1 MIYIYEER
9 TNYKAKA
16 FKMMDYIDDNVS
28 AEYNMRIL
36 NADSFRGISILIPTD
51 IEINEFYNY
60 DDIESSIDVLFEYS
74 YKTDEYSVDV
84 RFTDIG
90 KSLTLAKGDLET
102 VTEVLDYF
110 LSNPIDA
117 LQEAGVISRV

>member
-28 AEYNMRIL
+28 TEYNMRIL
-36 NADSFRGISILIPTD
+36 NADSFRGISILIPTG

-90 KSLTLAKGDLET
+90 KSLTLAKGDLEI

>member
-60 DDIESSIDVLFEYS
+60 DDIESSIDVLFEYN

-90 KSLTLAKGDLET
+90 KSLTLTKGDLET

-117 LQEAGVISRV
+117 LQEAGVISKV